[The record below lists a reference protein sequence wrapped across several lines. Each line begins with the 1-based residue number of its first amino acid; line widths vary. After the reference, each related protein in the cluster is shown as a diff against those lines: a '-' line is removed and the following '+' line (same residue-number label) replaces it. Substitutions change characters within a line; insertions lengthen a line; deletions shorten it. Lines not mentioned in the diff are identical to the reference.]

1 MTTNLVCCVNNEV
14 DHKHEFR
21 LNAVVQFDPTRTLTL
36 RKRFVRDMEKRFNQ
50 LKRDIT
56 KHIVE
61 EDALGAKEK
70 RSVFSSTDMSIQNIS
85 IIVNVFEYTRSQAK
99 AESFMRWLDEM
110 EERGILEQGGF
121 GSRTLGSQ
129 QAWTDQYIQSSYQKG
144 ILRARQELNAI
155 GVPVTTGD
163 PFGVGISAVFNQPIH
178 VDRMGLLFTRT
189 FEDLKGID
197 SVMDSQIS
205 RILTQGMSEGLSP
218 RTIARNINN
227 RVDKIGKVRAR
238 ALARTEIIRA
248 HHSANVQE
256 YRMAGIEKVKVKAE
270 WVTAGFNVCVIC
282 ASNEGKVFTLRQI
295 EGMIPAH
302 PNCRCVIVPIV
313 ED

>member
-1 MTTNLVCCVNNEV
+1 MNNLACCIDNEV
-14 DHKHEFR
+14 EHKHKFR

-36 RKRFVRDMEKRFNQ
+36 RNRFVRDMEKRFNQ

-61 EDALGAKEK
+61 EDALGANEK
-70 RSVFSSTDMSIQNIS
+70 RNVFEFSKVKLINVTDIITNI
-85 IIVNVFEYTRSQAK
+85 FEYTRSQAK
-99 AESFMRWLDEM
+99 AESFMRWLDDM

-121 GSRTLGSQ
+121 GSRALGSQ

-144 ILRARQELNAI
+144 ILRARQELKAI
-155 GVPVTTGD
+155 GIPVTTGD
-163 PFGVGISAVFNQPIH
+163 PFGAGISTAFNQPIH

-205 RILTQGMSEGLSP
+205 RTLTQGMAEGLSP
-218 RTIARNINN
+218 RTIARRLND

-256 YRMAGIEKVKVKAE
+256 YRMAGIEKVRVKAE
-270 WVTAGFNVCVIC
+270 WVTAGFNVCQIC
-282 ASNEGKVFTLRQI
+282 ACNDGKIFTLRQI
-295 EGMIPAH
+295 EGLIPAH
-302 PNCRCVIVPIV
+302 PNCRCVIAPIV

>member
-1 MTTNLVCCVNNEV
+1 MNNLACCVNNKIE
-14 DHKHEFR
+14 HKVK

-36 RKRFVRDMEKRFNQ
+36 RNRFVRDMEKRFNQ

-61 EDALGAKEK
+61 EDALGANEK
-70 RSVFSSTDMSIQNIS
+70 RNIFALRT
-85 IIVNVFEYTRSQAK
+85 NVFEYTRSQAK
-99 AESFMRWLDEM
+99 AESFMRWLDRM
-110 EERGILEQGGF
+110 EEQGILEQVAP
-121 GSRTLGSQ
+121 RLGAAPSLQ
-129 QAWTDQYIQSSYQKG
+129 PWTNQYIQSAYQKG
-144 ILRARQELNAI
+144 ILRARQELSAI

-163 PFGVGISAVFNQPIH
+163 PFGVEISAVFNQPIH

-197 SVMDSQIS
+197 AVMDSQIS
-205 RILTQGMSEGLSP
+205 RILTQGMAEGLSP
-218 RTIARNINN
+218 RTIARNINVFG
-227 RVDKIGKVRAR
+227 VDRKGKVRAR
-238 ALARTEIIRA
+238 MLARTEIIRA
-248 HHSANVQE
+248 HHVANVQE

-282 ASNEGKVFTLRQI
+282 AGNEGKVFTLRQI

-302 PNCRCVIVPIV
+302 PNCRCVIAPIV